1 MQQAWI
7 ACKALLFF
15 TLLLGFAYPLA
26 ITGMAQLLF
35 PKQANGSLLAAKEKV
50 VGAYYI
56 GQQFTSDK
64 YFWGRP
70 STSNYQT
77 LPSQGSNLSLDSSKL
92 FQAVAERRQRL
103 LKAHALPEDTP
114 LPADLLFS
122 SASGLDPHI
131 SKEAA
136 LLQVA
141 RIAAKRNLPS
151 QKLTQL
157 IENHIDEKIGKIF
170 QKRYVNVLQLNLAL
184 DTFEENKS

>member
-1 MQQAWI
+1 MQQAWV

-15 TLLLGFAYPLA
+15 TLLFGFAYPLA
-26 ITGMAQLLF
+26 ITGMAQLFF
-35 PKQANGSLLAAKEKV
+35 PKQANGSLLVNKEKV
-50 VGAYYI
+50 AGAHYI

-70 STSNYQT
+70 SAANYQT

-92 FQAVAERRQRL
+92 FQAVAERRQKL
-103 LKAHALPEDTP
+103 LEAHSLPADTP

-136 LLQVA
+136 LLQIA
-141 RIAAKRNLPS
+141 RIAAKRNIPS
-151 QKLTQL
+151 HQLAQL
-157 IENHIDEKIGKIF
+157 IEKHIDEKIGKIF

-184 DTFEENKS
+184 DAFEENKS